1 MAASGEP
8 SWAGGGGGVTAVIL
22 RPRSRRP
29 WGAAAEEVARLV
41 KWAPNELRHAEARPL
56 PPEEAVIR
64 SSQSAAR
71 VTI

>member
-1 MAASGEP
+1 
-8 SWAGGGGGVTAVIL
+8 
-22 RPRSRRP
+22 
-29 WGAAAEEVARLV
+29 VAWLV